1 MKQQFD
7 AGKIADDLQSLI
19 HHAEE
24 LLRATAESTSESA
37 MHAREKAEESLGA
50 VRARLADFQDEV
62 KGHARAVDDYVQDN
76 PWTAVAIAGGLA
88 LILGLIMAR
97 K

>member
-1 MKQQFD
+1 MKEFD

-24 LLRATAESTSESA
+24 LLRATADSA
-37 MHAREKAEESLGA
+37 TDSASHARERAEESLNA
-50 VRARLADFQDEV
+50 VRARLADFQKEV
-62 KGHARAVDDYVQDN
+62 KGHAAAVDDYVQDN
-76 PWTAVAIAGGLA
+76 PWTAVAVVGGLA
-88 LILGLIMAR
+88 LILGLIMGR